1 MYYKST
7 TGYVIINQGA
17 PIEKGAS
24 DTYNPPTTISKN
36 IVQRYAIID
45 SRTCFECIQKDNRL
59 FIAGSQETK
68 KCHPFCRCFCAPI
81 HSVFAGLATKN
92 GTAGADWWLKY
103 NGTLPDYYITKDELV
118 ALGWRQ
124 GDRPSKFAPDK
135 MLFMGVYENSD
146 LRLPHSE
153 DRIWYEA
160 DINYTPGRR
169 NSQRIVWSNDGLI
182 FVTYN
187 HYITFYEIT

>member
-1 MYYKST
+1 M
-7 TGYVIINQGA
+7 
-17 PIEKGAS
+17 
-24 DTYNPPTTISKN
+24 
-36 IVQRYAIID
+36 
-45 SRTCFECIQKDNRL
+45 
-59 FIAGSQETK
+59 
-68 KCHPFCRCFCAPI
+68 
-81 HSVFAGLATKN
+81 
-92 GTAGADWWLKY
+92 
-103 NGTLPDYYITKDELV
+103 